1 MPANVRVVATA
12 GHVDH
17 GKSSLIL
24 ALTGMDP
31 DRFAE
36 EKRRGLTIDLGYAW
50 CQVSSGREVGF
61 VDVPGHERFVRNML
75 AGVGPVR
82 LVLFVV
88 AADEGWKP
96 QSEEH
101 LQIVDVLGLSGGV
114 VALTKRDLVSG
125 ETFSRVEADVRR
137 RIHGTV
143 LDDAPIVAVSSRTA
157 EGLEDVRTAIDHMVS
172 SATAPERTRTRLHVD
187 RVFPIKGA
195 GTVVT
200 GTLAGDCLR
209 VGDEVELHPS
219 GRRARVRSLQT
230 HKRPEERACPI
241 ARVAANLAGVG
252 RTDVGRGDVLA
263 RPGAWRSTQML
274 DGVLRPVRGL
284 ERPITSRGAYQMHLG
299 AGETGVKIRFLEGR
313 SLEPGATAYVRLVT
327 ARPVVADV
335 FDRFVLRDAG
345 RGVTVA
351 GGIVLDIA
359 PPRRP
364 GSDAGIRLAA
374 RAASSRQDLPARL
387 LRERGAALAD
397 EVERLT
403 GSSERA
409 GLEVGPW
416 LVADDVHTAA
426 ADAAAAA
433 LASFHRSHPL
443 EPGAPLDDVRRVVAG
458 TLLRTRAAD
467 RARADHGLADPAL
480 TDALIERLASDGVIV
495 RAATSV
501 RLPEHKVALDDL
513 PEEVKRLL
521 DAVTGDR
528 EALPPAIDE
537 LVRSG
542 LDRGVIDAAAR
553 AGVVVPVGR
562 DLVMSPAIVERA
574 VEVVRTHA
582 ADGVSV
588 SELRV
593 ALGTTRKY
601 AVPIAEYLDRI
612 GVTRR
617 DGDRRYPR

>member
-1 MPANVRVVATA
+1 MPAELRVVATA

-17 GKSSLIL
+17 GKSQLIL

-50 CQVSSGREVGF
+50 CRLPSGREIGF

-114 VALTKRDLVSG
+114 VALTKRDLVSDQ
-125 ETFSRVEADVRR
+125 TAARVRADVREQLG
-137 RIHGTV
+137 GTV
-143 LDDAPIVAVSSRTA
+143 LEDAAIVAVSARTGD
-157 EGLEDVRTAIDHMVS
+157 GLENLRAAIDHMVT
-172 SATAPERTRTRLHVD
+172 SAETPDPARTRLHID

-200 GTLAGDCLR
+200 GTLAGDCLM
-209 VGDEVELHPS
+209 VGDEVELLPS

-230 HKRPEERACPI
+230 HKRSEERACPI
-241 ARVAANLAGVG
+241 ARVAANLAGVD
-252 RTDVGRGDVLA
+252 RAAAERGDVLA
-263 RPGAWRSTQML
+263 RPGVWRSTQTM
-274 DGVLRPVRGL
+274 DGVIRPVRGL
-284 ERPITSRGAYQMHLG
+284 ERPITSRGAFQMHLG
-299 AGETGVKIRFLEGR
+299 SGETGVRIRFLDGR
-313 SLEPGATAYVRLVT
+313 SLEPGENAYVRLAT

-345 RGVTVA
+345 RGLTVA
-351 GGIVLDIA
+351 GGTVLDVA
-359 PPRRP
+359 PPRRAGP
-364 GSDAGIRLAA
+364 GASRRLAA
-374 RAASSRQDLPARL
+374 REASSRGELPALL
-387 LRERGAALAD
+387 LRERGAAPAD

-403 GSSERA
+403 GATDRA
-409 GLEVGPW
+409 GLVVGRW
-416 LVADDVHTAA
+416 LVADDVYTAT
-426 ADAAAAA
+426 ADAAADL

-443 EPGAPLDDVRRVVAG
+443 ESGAALDDVRRAVGRAL
-458 TLLRTRAAD
+458 THTPLADRAAD
-467 RARADHGLADPAL
+467 RGLADPVL
-480 TDALIERLASDGVIV
+480 IDALIGRLANDGTIV
-495 RAATSV
+495 RAATTV
-501 RLPEHKVALDDL
+501 RLPEHRVALDDH
-513 PEEVKRLL
+513 EETVARLL
-521 DAVTGDR
+521 DAITGTR
-528 EALPPAIDE
+528 EATPPSIDE
-537 LVRSG
+537 LIPSG
-542 LDRGVIDAAAR
+542 IDRHVIEAASR
-553 AGVVVPVGR
+553 AGIVVRVASN
-562 DLVMSPAIVERA
+562 LVVSPAIIERA
-574 VEVVRTHA
+574 AEFVRSHG

-601 AVPIAEYLDRI
+601 AVPIAEYLDST